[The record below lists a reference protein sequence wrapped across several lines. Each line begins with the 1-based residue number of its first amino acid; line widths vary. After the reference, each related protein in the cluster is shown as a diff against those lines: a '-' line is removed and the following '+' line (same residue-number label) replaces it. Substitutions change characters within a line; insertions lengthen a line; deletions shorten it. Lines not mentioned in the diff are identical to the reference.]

1 MNSAVLEGRG
11 ISKGFGIAPSFTQ
24 VLHSVDCRFQAGEM
38 ALLMGPSGSGKST
51 LIAIL
56 SGLLRPDAGVV
67 VAGGRALGEMSES
80 EMLRWRLDSVGF
92 VFQHDNLLPSL
103 TIRQQ
108 LEMLLTWGLGMPIRG
123 ARDRVMELLELFG
136 IAAKANLRPAALS
149 GGERQRASIARALL
163 KRPRLCFA
171 DEPTSA
177 LDWKTGKNVVDAMRR
192 ASHEN
197 GMTTVVVTH
206 DQRLLPYADT
216 VYVLEDGILSRG
228 RPSPSPGDIQ

>member
-1 MNSAVLEGRG
+1 MNNVVLQGCG
-11 ISKGFGIAPSFTQ
+11 LSKGFGVAPSFTQ
-24 VLHSVDCRFQAGEM
+24 VLHAVDCRFQAGEM

-51 LIAIL
+51 LLAIL
-56 SGLLRPDAGVV
+56 SGLLRPDSGTVLAK
-67 VAGGRALGEMSES
+67 GRSLGEMTES
-80 EMLRWRLDSVGF
+80 ELLRWRLDSVGF

-108 LEMLLTWGLGMPIRG
+108 LEMLLTWGLGMPGRQS
-123 ARDRVMELLELFG
+123 RERVMDLLGLFG
-136 IAAKANLRPAALS
+136 IESKANLRPAALS

-163 KRPRLCFA
+163 KRPELCFA

-206 DQRLLPYADT
+206 DQRLLPYADS
-216 VYVLEDGILSRG
+216 VYMLEDGVLSRG
-228 RPSPSPGDIQ
+228 HPTPQHGDMS